1 MLSDACN
8 LSSSGSAAPP
18 AYHSQNSNAARP
30 AGGSDNGKQQ
40 DGNGKDNGKA
50 KGMPKGKGVKVK
62 SKDNGKIAPAKAKAC
77 VKAWH
82 KQGQRQKH
90 GNRKDSKGKDGKGN
104 ASSTTIDLGGAATPV
119 SEDSSA
125 ARPADDSHN
134 GKGDDKT
141 ALEKISIK
149 DAPPTDSC
157 KSDAAAPVSAATS
170 LCLFG
175 RLQGQRQKH
184 GNRKDSKGKDGKG
197 NASSTTIDLGGAAT
211 PVSED
216 SSAARPADDSHNGKG
231 DDKTALEKIS
241 TKDAPPT
248 DSCKSDAVA
257 PVSAATSLCLF
268 GRLPLDMW
276 RKLVGLLSYS
286 DVAACACST
295 SHHDT
300 KRLLLGYMR
309 RRCCISTLKRLLAEY
324 GAITTDPGLWHPD
337 YGYLWDAA
345 FWERKEE
352 RRHFW
357 KRAIE
362 IIFTYE
368 SKFLLEDQPYQ
379 RCDTLTQQDYI
390 HSCGVL
396 FASEAFFFEHRQLQR
411 QFRASY
417 GAGYGVLNRADYWF
431 RYRGF
436 QYCLKGLNP
445 DEHTVLDGL
454 LL

>member
-18 AYHSQNSNAARP
+18 AYHSQNSNAARL
-30 AGGSDNGKQQ
+30 AGGSDNGKEQ

-50 KGMPKGKGVKVK
+50 KGMPKGKGMKVK

-104 ASSTTIDLGGAATPV
+104 ASSTTIDLGGAVTPV
-119 SEDSSA
+119 SGDSSA

-134 GKGDDKT
+134 GKGGDKSV
-141 ALEKISIK
+141 LEVISTK
-149 DAPPTDSC
+149 DAPSTNSC
-157 KSDAAAPVSAATS
+157 KSDAA
-170 LCLFG
+170 
-175 RLQGQRQKH
+175 
-184 GNRKDSKGKDGKG
+184 
-197 NASSTTIDLGGAAT
+197 
-211 PVSED
+211 
-216 SSAARPADDSHNGKG
+216 
-231 DDKTALEKIS
+231 
-241 TKDAPPT
+241 
-248 DSCKSDAVA
+248 A

-295 SHHDT
+295 SHDDT
-300 KRLLLGYMR
+300 KRLLIGYMR
-309 RRCCISTLKRLLAEY
+309 RRCCISTFKRLLAEY

-345 FWERKEE
+345 FWESKEE

-396 FASEAFFFEHRQLQR
+396 FASEAFYFEHRQLQR

-445 DEHTVLDGL
+445 GEHTVLDGL

>member
-1 MLSDACN
+1 MFSDN
-8 LSSSGSAAPP
+8 WKLFRSGSAAPP
-18 AYHSQNSNAARP
+18 AHL
-30 AGGSDNGKQQ
+30 
-40 DGNGKDNGKA
+40 
-50 KGMPKGKGVKVK
+50 
-62 SKDNGKIAPAKAKAC
+62 SK
-77 VKAWH
+77 
-82 KQGQRQKH
+82 
-90 GNRKDSKGKDGKGN
+90 
-104 ASSTTIDLGGAATPV
+104 
-119 SEDSSA
+119 DSSA

-134 GKGDDKT
+134 GKGGDKSV
-141 ALEKISIK
+141 LE
-149 DAPPTDSC
+149 
-157 KSDAAAPVSAATS
+157 V
-170 LCLFG
+170 
-175 RLQGQRQKH
+175 
-184 GNRKDSKGKDGKG
+184 
-197 NASSTTIDLGGAAT
+197 
-211 PVSED
+211 
-216 SSAARPADDSHNGKG
+216 
-231 DDKTALEKIS
+231 IS
-241 TKDAPPT
+241 TKDAPST
-248 DSCKSDAVA
+248 NSCK
-257 PVSAATSLCLF
+257 SAATSLCLF

-295 SHHDT
+295 SHDDT
-300 KRLLLGYMR
+300 KRLLIGYMR
-309 RRCCISTLKRLLAEY
+309 RRCCISTFKRLLAEY

-345 FWERKEE
+345 FWESKEE

-396 FASEAFFFEHRQLQR
+396 FASEAFYFEHRQLQR

-445 DEHTVLDGL
+445 EEHTVLDGL